1 MFIIII
7 KLIIFLFFL
16 SAAAFFSAAETAI
29 TSLNSSHTKR
39 IKEKYNKLYKYFLYW
54 EQNPEDIITTLIV
67 LMNLSIVAVGIIT
80 TSVGI
85 DIINLYGINEKLWM
99 LIIPLIS
106 IILTL
111 VFANLIPKTF
121 GRYKAEKYAVRTLPT
136 IVKFSI
142 LCRRLNAFLVS
153 ISNSILKIFGSK
165 KQEPALIQP
174 DEVDFLLSNEETSPL
189 SKMSRKIINRII
201 EFRKTKITQVM
212 VPRSDI
218 LAVDIEQPKQKIM
231 EEIISARFSRVP
243 VYKGNMNNI
252 IGIITAKD
260 IALALRNDAV
270 LMINDIIRPVYYV
283 PETAYI
289 KQILVEFQKGKHHIA
304 IVVDEFGST
313 IGLVTMEDLLEEIVG
328 EVWDEYDEKDE
339 NIVKLTKNKYLIT
352 ASESIADVND
362 ILKLNIPENNFSTI
376 NGWILEH
383 FGHIPKRRE
392 KFTWNNLEIEIQ
404 NADLKK
410 VKKIIL
416 TIKN

>member
-1 MFIIII
+1 MFTIII

-16 SAAAFFSAAETAI
+16 LSAAFFSAAETAI
-29 TSLNSSHTKR
+29 TSLTPSHIKR

-54 EQNPEDIITTLIV
+54 EKSPEDIITTLIV

-80 TSVGI
+80 TSVGF
-85 DIINLYGINEKLWM
+85 DIIKIYGLNEKIWM

-111 VFANLIPKTF
+111 IFANLIPKTF
-121 GRYKAEKYAVRTLPT
+121 GRYKAERYSVKTLPLV
-136 IVKFSI
+136 VKLSVLFRHI
-142 LCRRLNAFLVS
+142 NNFLVK
-153 ISNSILKIFGSK
+153 ISNSILKLFGSK
-165 KQEPALIQP
+165 YRESALIQP
-174 DEVDFLLSNEETSPL
+174 DEVDFLLSNEEISPL
-189 SKMSRKIINRII
+189 SKISRKIINRII

-243 VYKGNMNNI
+243 VYKGSINNI

-260 IALALRNDAV
+260 IALTLRNDNI

-289 KQILVEFQKGKHHIA
+289 KQILFEFQKGKHHLA

-339 NIVKLTKNKYLIT
+339 NIVKLTNNKYLIT

-362 ILKLNIPENNFSTI
+362 NLKLDIPEGNFSTV
-376 NGWILEH
+376 NGWVLEH
-383 FGHIPKRRE
+383 FGHIPKRHE

-404 NADLKK
+404 NADMKK

-416 TIKN
+416 TIK